1 MQPAGLLQERVC
13 VCVCGRLS
21 RKEMGEKGEEKSG
34 VTQISLKVP
43 LSPHLYPACHS
54 PQGNKP
60 GQTRRR
66 WGELCSADLSYTPAL

>member
-1 MQPAGLLQERVC
+1 MQPVGLLQERVC
-13 VCVCGRLS
+13 VCGGLS
-21 RKEMGEKGEEKSG
+21 RKDMGEKGEEKSG

-43 LSPHLYPACHS
+43 LCPHLHPACHS

-66 WGELCSADLSYTPAL
+66 WGELCSADLSHTSAL